1 MNKVEK
7 KKPRRHEESFKRDA
21 ARLMSNRQ
29 GKTVEQL
36 AKDLG
41 VTAGQLY
48 NWEGRFAHSGR
59 GAPGGLEGE
68 PVCFRKEDAQLRE
81 ERDVLK
87 KATAFFVKASR

>member
-48 NWEGRFAHSGR
+48 NWQGRYAHAVR
-59 GAPGGLEGE
+59 E
-68 PVCFRKEDAQLRE
+68 PAEVMEAELVRLRKEVAQLRE